1 MIKKTLFIFVL
12 TWCLSKNIEAQV
24 PTIGDS
30 LQLEIA
36 NWNLNWLGKIG
47 YGPSNETLQQNNI
60 IDVIKKSEID
70 IWTFCEVSNNF
81 VFDSMMQQLPE
92 YAYTICNYLPEQKTA
107 IVYKKSLFK
116 LIKSELIGTKQ
127 KDSFSTLRFPFQVS
141 LKPLVP
147 MGIDTLFL
155 IALHLKANIGTST
168 ELLNAYNSRIRSGQ
182 WLKMYLNQQ
191 HNKRFCMVLG
201 DWNDDIDESIY
212 NGLPSPFAPMLDL
225 GFDFTFITKTFS
237 DNHIGTTTSYPE
249 AIDHQLISKP
259 LKAYYVSNST
269 KLFTLNQYIPN
280 YSNTTSDHYPV
291 YSSFSRRS
299 SKTNYKTTTNRPL
312 VYLNSSLSQLIITGE
327 VEEGQIKLYNMLGS
341 CVMDQPIIASQSF
354 DISRLQKGYYLV
366 SMITNQGII
375 TQKIALF

>member
-1 MIKKTLFIFVL
+1 MSKKALLILFLTLF
-12 TWCLSKNIEAQV
+12 LSKNIEAQV
-24 PTIGDS
+24 PIIGDS

-47 YGPSNETLQQNNI
+47 YGPSNEKLQQANI
-60 IDVIKKSEID
+60 IDVINKSEID
-70 IWTFCEVSNNF
+70 IWAFCEVSNNL

-92 YAYTICNYLPEQKTA
+92 FAYSLCNYLPDQKIA
-107 IVYKKSLFK
+107 IIYKKSLFK
-116 LIKSELIGTKQ
+116 LLKSELLGTQQ
-127 KDSFSTLRFPFQVS
+127 KDSFSTLRFPFQVT

-168 ELLNAYNSRIRSGQ
+168 ELLNAYNSRIRSAQ

-191 HNKRFCMVLG
+191 HSKHFCMVLG

-225 GFDFTFITKTFS
+225 DFDFTFVTKTFS

-249 AIDHQLISKP
+249 AIDHQFISKP

-269 KLFTLNQYIPN
+269 KLFALNQYIPN
-280 YSNTTSDHYPV
+280 YSSTTSDHYPV
-291 YSSFSRRS
+291 FSSFSRHS
-299 SKTNYKTTTNRPL
+299 STVFSSRTTQKPL
-312 VYLNSSLSQLIITGE
+312 VFINSSLNQLIITRE
-327 VEEGQIKLYNMLGS
+327 DVEGQIKIYNMQGS
-341 CVMDQPIIASQSF
+341 CILDQPIIASQSL
-354 DISRLQKGYYLV
+354 DISRLPKGYYMV
-366 SMITNQGII
+366 SMIINQGII
-375 TQKIALF
+375 TQKIVLF